1 MARILSVSYDEEL
14 LYTRRL
20 LLESRGYCVT
30 SALGWRKA
38 SIVASKA
45 DSIFSSLAIRYRKP
59 TNKR

>member
-20 LLESRGYCVT
+20 LLESRGYSVT
-30 SALGWRKA
+30 SALDWMRA

-45 DSIFSSLAIRYRKP
+45 ASIFSSLAIRYRKL